1 MSIDNPSL
9 AFRALRRVVALV
21 YRPFTYEGLENL
33 PKDSAVIVGNHC
45 QLHGPLS
52 MELYAPRPHYTWC
65 ASEMMSFKEV
75 SAYAYKDFWSS
86 KPKGVR
92 WIFKLVS
99 WLIAPLA
106 YFIFNNARVIPVYH
120 DTRLL
125 STFKISAQRLGEGAD
140 VVIYPECYDKHN
152 NIVYEF
158 QKGFAE
164 VALFYRHKSGKNVS
178 FVPMYLCPALKKV
191 LYGKPTQIDPAKPG
205 KEEAERVR
213 LYLMD
218 EVTRLARTL
227 PPHRVVPYPNMSKK
241 DYPMSK

>member
-1 MSIDNPSL
+1 MSIEKPSA
-9 AFRALRRVVALV
+9 AFRAVKRIVKLV
-21 YRPFTYEGLENL
+21 YRPFNYEGLENL
-33 PKDSAVIVGNHC
+33 PADSAVIVGNHS
-45 QLHGPLS
+45 QLHGPLC

-75 SAYAYKDFWSS
+75 SAYAYRDFWSN
-86 KPKGVR
+86 KPKSVR
-92 WIFKLVS
+92 WIFKIVS
-99 WLIAPLA
+99 FLIAPLCW
-106 YFIFNNARVIPVYH
+106 FLFNNAKVIPVYH

-125 STFKISAQRLGEGAD
+125 RTFKLSAQRLGEGAD
-140 VVIYPECYDKHN
+140 VVIYPESYAKHN
-152 NIVYEF
+152 NIVYDF

-191 LYGKPTQIDPAKPG
+191 IYGKPTQIDPDKPA

-218 EVTRLARTL
+218 EITRLALAL